1 MINTAC
7 PHCRRPLQ
15 VDPSFAGKTL
25 GCPHCRGAFIGPS
38 PPQKAERAGA
48 NEEEAA
54 DDVLSKVTRVFLV
67 AGFHFIAF
75 FLLAML
81 FGMVASLWLV
91 AFAILAEIAV
101 WQRKPLLKWMRES
114 IRATEERRLAA
125 RRANEEQSAQVIT
138 AEIVPNSTD
147 GPGASERRRGPPPGS
162 ATQIATPPKKPS
174 GRLPSDAR
182 AAAAGA
188 PSSAQRGVVD
198 LRFPDIAVPPR
209 REEVIPPPRSTFGL
223 WPRRQ
228 TSNSLNQTGARLPG
242 RVTFLGL
249 GTQLAIDRGSVDAP
263 LVYATSEPTHGTF
276 DASLIDGSLPVS
288 PAAYAVADELPYWPA
303 YHSVTPQQRYKYLD
317 WLVGGRRD
325 PQIEIGYVFIYFYG
339 LERRV
344 LVDDADHVLIAEEV
358 LRLQSI
364 YNGCRSFRRY
374 STSFLWYILA
384 ITGKRRILSEDLV
397 ARIIALTEQWDAEC
411 LGRCLAYLHESGRRL
426 PAQLAYVTAQLDHR
440 TTSSVIIR
448 RHQTLF
454 RDLFAKR
461 YERSFGE
468 GLELRASK
476 RSKPLYYR
484 PASGTLL
491 HLLAEQRFEASLSVP
506 DVLAITSQFKPLVDI
521 WTECIEELR
530 VYDKAHRSSGG
541 VVTASAYESLPP
553 ELREGEHPE
562 FENWMS
568 LWTEQANSD
577 GVPVVPIHCLAKL
590 KGFQQRNTLLKNQC
604 QTLLRTADC
613 LGIGVEPDARLTG
626 RNYRWDDRVT
636 LFFLEDDE
644 ATDSPSYQAAA
655 CLLQLGL
662 LVAAAD
668 GQVDEDET
676 NRIAEHLEDQFELT
690 RNEMK
695 RLECLR
701 LFLLATGLQDRGVF
715 SALKKR
721 LAPEQRLLVG
731 EYLVG
736 VAAADQ
742 VISTN
747 EMKVLERAFRE
758 LDLPQGKLQ
767 GLLSPFVAAQPVGVD
782 RNVAAR
788 DVTAFRL
795 DTMAI
800 SRIMHDTKTVAAI
813 LREAMVVDE
822 ESGDVADST
831 RESSSVSVLQS
842 VATPSLVGDD
852 SVLQDRPSIATSS
865 GTTENAL
872 PERFGSFFR
881 AICLKPEWSED
892 EAKQLAREHQVM
904 LGGAIEAINEWAHER
919 WGDWLIEEGDPLVIR
934 KDLLDRD

>member
-1 MINTAC
+1 M
-7 PHCRRPLQ
+7 
-15 VDPSFAGKTL
+15 
-25 GCPHCRGAFIGPS
+25 
-38 PPQKAERAGA
+38 
-48 NEEEAA
+48 
-54 DDVLSKVTRVFLV
+54 
-67 AGFHFIAF
+67 
-75 FLLAML
+75 
-81 FGMVASLWLV
+81 
-91 AFAILAEIAV
+91 
-101 WQRKPLLKWMRES
+101 
-114 IRATEERRLAA
+114 
-125 RRANEEQSAQVIT
+125 
-138 AEIVPNSTD
+138 
-147 GPGASERRRGPPPGS
+147 
-162 ATQIATPPKKPS
+162 
-174 GRLPSDAR
+174 
-182 AAAAGA
+182 
-188 PSSAQRGVVD
+188 
-198 LRFPDIAVPPR
+198 
-209 REEVIPPPRSTFGL
+209 
-223 WPRRQ
+223 
-228 TSNSLNQTGARLPG
+228 
-242 RVTFLGL
+242 TFLGT
-249 GTQLAIDRGSVDAP
+249 GTQLALDRATVAAP
-263 LVYATSEPTHGTF
+263 LVYATSEPSHGTF
-276 DASLIDGSLPVS
+276 DASLIDGSLPVA
-288 PAAYAVADELPYWPA
+288 PAACTVADELPYWPA
-303 YHSVTPQQRYKYLD
+303 YHSTTPQQRSRYLD
-317 WLVGGRRD
+317 WLAGGRRD

-344 LVDDADHVLIAEEV
+344 LVDNADHVPIAEEV

-364 YNGCRSFRRY
+364 YQGCRSFRRY

-384 ITGKRRILSEDLV
+384 ITGKRRILGDDLV

-411 LGRCLAYLHESGRRL
+411 LGRCLAYLHESGSRL

-448 RHQTLF
+448 RNQTLF

-461 YERSFGE
+461 CRRSFGE
-468 GLELRASK
+468 GIELRASK
-476 RSKPLYYR
+476 RSRPLYYR

-491 HLLAEQRFEASLSVP
+491 HLLAEQRFDASLSVP

-577 GVPVVPIHCLAKL
+577 GVPVVPVHCLAGL
-590 KGFQQRNTLLKNQC
+590 KGFPQRNTLLKNQC

-742 VISTN
+742 VISAN

-758 LDLPQGKLQ
+758 LDLPQGQLQ
-767 GLLSPFVAAQPVGVD
+767 SLLSPFVAAQPVGPD
-782 RNVAAR
+782 RNVAAQ

-822 ESGDVADST
+822 DTGEVADST
-831 RESSSVSVLQS
+831 RDSSSVAVLRS
-842 VATPSLVGDD
+842 DATPSLERDA
-852 SVLQDRPSIATSS
+852 SLLQDHLSVTTSTDTAEEHS
-865 GTTENAL
+865 PGAIPPVLPGHL
-872 PERFGSFFR
+872 PET
-881 AICLKPEWSED
+881 
-892 EAKQLAREHQVM
+892 QV
-904 LGGAIEAINEWAHER
+904 E
-919 WGDWLIEEGDPLVIR
+919 
-934 KDLLDRD
+934 